1 MSTAFEMTSEE
12 LRKFKPTKKIA
23 ASGGQSRLLEKRR
36 VKALELAQKASF
48 LLRQRY
54 GAKRVVVF
62 GSLARAKSFSVWSDI
77 DLAVWGIAPNKFF
90 SAVAAVTGLSPDFK
104 IDLVEP
110 DTCRE
115 AIKSSI
121 LKHGVEI

>member
-12 LRKFKPTKKIA
+12 LSKFKPTKKIA

>member
-1 MSTAFEMTSEE
+1 MSTALEMKPEE
-12 LRKFKPTKKIA
+12 WRKFKPGRKIA
-23 ASGGQSRLLEKRR
+23 TRVARTKYLEERR
-36 VKALELAQKASF
+36 AKGLELAKKASF

-62 GSLARAKSFSVWSDI
+62 GSLARTKAFSACSDI
-77 DLAVWGIAPNKFF
+77 DLAAWGIAPDKFF

-115 AIKSSI
+115 AMRDSI
-121 LKHGVEI
+121 LKHGIEI

>member
-1 MSTAFEMTSEE
+1 MSTALEMTPEE
-12 LRKFKPTKKIA
+12 WSKFKPTKKIA
-23 ASGGQSRLLEKRR
+23 VRASQSAFLAERR
-36 VKALELAQKASF
+36 AKALELAKTASSI
-48 LLRQRY
+48 LRQRY

-62 GSLARAKSFSVWSDI
+62 GSLARTKTFTAWSDI
-77 DLAVWGIAPNKFF
+77 DLAAWGIAPDEFF

-110 DTCRE
+110 DTCRK

-121 LKHGVEI
+121 HKHGMEI

>member
-12 LRKFKPTKKIA
+12 LSKFKPTKKIA

-36 VKALELAQKASF
+36 VKALELAKKASF

-62 GSLARAKSFSVWSDI
+62 GSLAMAKSFSVWSDI
-77 DLAVWGIAPNKFF
+77 DLAAWGIAPDKFF

>member
-12 LRKFKPTKKIA
+12 LSKFKPTKKIA
-23 ASGGQSRLLEKRR
+23 ASGGQSQLLEKRR
-36 VKALELAQKASF
+36 VKALEMAQKATF

>member
-1 MSTAFEMTSEE
+1 MSTALEMKPEE
-12 LRKFKPTKKIA
+12 WRKFKPGKRIA
-23 ASGGQSRLLEKRR
+23 TRAAQSKDLEERR
-36 VKALELAQKASF
+36 AKALELAKKASF
-48 LLRQRY
+48 LLRKRY

-62 GSLARAKSFSVWSDI
+62 GSLARRKAFSAWSDI
-77 DLAVWGIAPNKFF
+77 DLAAWGIVPDKFF

-115 AIKSSI
+115 AIRTSI
-121 LKHGVEI
+121 EKHGVEI

>member
-1 MSTAFEMTSEE
+1 MSTALEMTPEE
-12 LRKFKPTKKIA
+12 WSKFKPTKKIA
-23 ASGGQSRLLEKRR
+23 VRASQSAFLAERR
-36 VKALELAQKASF
+36 AKALELAKKASSI
-48 LLRQRY
+48 LRQRY

-62 GSLARAKSFSVWSDI
+62 GSLARTKAFTAWSDI
-77 DLAVWGIAPNKFF
+77 DLAAWGIAPDEFF

-115 AIKSSI
+115 AIRSFI
-121 LKHGVEI
+121 QEHGMEI

>member
-1 MSTAFEMTSEE
+1 MSTALEMKPEE
-12 LRKFKPTKKIA
+12 WRKFKPGRKIA
-23 ASGGQSRLLEKRR
+23 TRAAQSKYEERR
-36 VKALELAQKASF
+36 AKGLELAKKASF

-62 GSLARAKSFSVWSDI
+62 GSLAREKAFGSWSDI
-77 DLAVWGIAPNKFF
+77 DLAAWGIAPDRFF
-90 SAVAAVTGLSPDFK
+90 SAVADVTGLRPDFK

-115 AIKSSI
+115 AMRDSI
-121 LKHGVEI
+121 QKHGIEI

>member
-1 MSTAFEMTSEE
+1 MSTALEMKPEE
-12 LRKFKPTKKIA
+12 WRKFKPGRKIA
-23 ASGGQSRLLEKRR
+23 IRAAQSKYLEERR
-36 VKALELAQKASF
+36 AKALELAKKASF

-62 GSLARAKSFSVWSDI
+62 GSLARAKAFSARSDI
-77 DLAVWGIAPNKFF
+77 DLAAWGIAPDIFF

-110 DTCRE
+110 NTCRE
-115 AIKSSI
+115 SMRTSI
-121 LKHGVEI
+121 QKHGIEI

>member
-1 MSTAFEMTSEE
+1 MSTALEMTSEE
-12 LRKFKPTKKIA
+12 WRKFKPTKKIA
-23 ASGGQSRLLEKRR
+23 ARDGQSCLLAERR
-36 VKALELAQKASF
+36 VKALELAKKASF

-62 GSLARAKSFSVWSDI
+62 GSLVRTKAFSAWSDI
-77 DLAVWGIAPNKFF
+77 DLAAWGIAPDKFF

-115 AIKSSI
+115 AIKGSI
-121 LKHGVEI
+121 QKHGVEI

>member
-1 MSTAFEMTSEE
+1 MPTALEMKPEEWRKYKPGRESTTRVARGKYLEE
-12 LRKFKPTKKIA
+12 
-23 ASGGQSRLLEKRR
+23 RR
-36 VKALELAQKASF
+36 AKALELAKKASF
-48 LLRQRY
+48 LLRERY

-62 GSLARAKSFSVWSDI
+62 GSLAGTKAFSAWSDI
-77 DLAVWGIAPNKFF
+77 DLAAWGIAPDKFF

-115 AIKSSI
+115 TIRTSI
-121 LKHGVEI
+121 EKHGVEI

>member
-1 MSTAFEMTSEE
+1 MSTALEMKPEE
-12 LRKFKPTKKIA
+12 WRKFKPGRKIA
-23 ASGGQSRLLEKRR
+23 TRVARTKYLEERR
-36 VKALELAQKASF
+36 AKGLELAKKASF
-48 LLRQRY
+48 LLRKRY

-62 GSLARAKSFSVWSDI
+62 GSLARTKPFSAWSDI
-77 DLAVWGIAPNKFF
+77 DLAAWGIASDKFF

-115 AIKSSI
+115 AMRDSI
-121 LKHGVEI
+121 QKHGIEI

>member
-1 MSTAFEMTSEE
+1 MSTALEMKPEE
-12 LRKFKPTKKIA
+12 WRKFKPGSKIA
-23 ASGGQSRLLEKRR
+23 TRVARTKYLEERR
-36 VKALELAQKASF
+36 AKGLELAKKASL

-62 GSLARAKSFSVWSDI
+62 GSLASTKAFSDWSDI
-77 DLAVWGIAPNKFF
+77 DLAAWGIAPDKFF
-90 SAVAAVTGLSPDFK
+90 SAVAAVTGLSPHFR

-115 AIKSSI
+115 AMRDSI
-121 LKHGVEI
+121 QIHGIEI

>member
-36 VKALELAQKASF
+36 VKALEMAQKASF

-54 GAKRVVVF
+54 GAKRVVLF

-77 DLAVWGIAPNKFF
+77 DLAAWGIAPDKFF

-110 DTCRE
+110 DTCRK

>member
-1 MSTAFEMTSEE
+1 MPTALEMKPEE
-12 LRKFKPTKKIA
+12 WRKFKPGRKIA
-23 ASGGQSRLLEKRR
+23 TSVAHTKYLEERQAKG
-36 VKALELAQKASF
+36 LELAKKASF
-48 LLRQRY
+48 LLRKRY

-62 GSLARAKSFSVWSDI
+62 GSLARTKAFSARSDI
-77 DLAVWGIAPNKFF
+77 DLAAWGIAPDKFF

-115 AIKSSI
+115 AMRDSI
-121 LKHGVEI
+121 QKHGIEI